1 MDTDD
6 QLTSD
11 ILAALAC
18 LPFEKQAERMRA
30 AISEALK
37 HLSTQRLERVRRRI
51 ELELDEAIPAV
62 RMTMEIVEG
71 QLALREIAGGA
82 YWR

>member
-1 MDTDD
+1 MDAND

-18 LPFEKQAERMRA
+18 LPFEKQAEGMRK
-30 AISEALK
+30 AISGALK
-37 HLSTQRLERVRRRI
+37 HMSSSRLVEVRRRI
-51 ELELDEAIPAV
+51 EIELDETIPAV
-62 RMTMEIVEG
+62 RSTLEVIDG

>member
-1 MDTDD
+1 MDGDD

-18 LPFEKQAERMRA
+18 LPFDKQAEGMRQ
-30 AISEALK
+30 AISGALK
-37 HLSTQRLERVRRRI
+37 HMSISRLGEVRRRI
-51 ELELDEAIPAV
+51 EIELDETIPAV
-62 RMTMEIVEG
+62 RMTLEIIDG

-82 YWR
+82 FWR

>member
-1 MDTDD
+1 MDADD

-18 LPFEKQAERMRA
+18 LPFEKQAEGMHA

-37 HLSTQRLERVRRRI
+37 HLSTQRLEAVRRRI

-62 RMTMEIVEG
+62 RMTAEMIEG

-82 YWR
+82 FWR

>member
-1 MDTDD
+1 MNTDD

-18 LPFEKQAERMRA
+18 LPFEKQAEGMQR
-30 AISEALK
+30 AISHALK
-37 HLSTQRLERVRRRI
+37 HLPVARLCEIRRRI
-51 ELELDEAIPAV
+51 ATELDENIPSVKA
-62 RMTMEIVEG
+62 TLEIIDG
-71 QLALREIAGGA
+71 QLALREIADGA

>member
-1 MDTDD
+1 MDGDD

-18 LPFEKQAERMRA
+18 LPFDKQAEGMRK
-30 AISEALK
+30 AISGAIK
-37 HLSTQRLERVRRRI
+37 HMSTSRLMQVRHRI
-51 ELELDEAIPAV
+51 EIELDENIPAV
-62 RMTMEIVEG
+62 RMTLEIIDG
-71 QLALREIAGGA
+71 QLALREIAEGA

>member
-18 LPFEKQAERMRA
+18 LPFEKQAEGMRR
-30 AISEALK
+30 AISRSLK
-37 HLSTQRLERVRRRI
+37 HMPSSRLSEIRRRI
-51 ELELDEAIPAV
+51 AVDLDESIPAV
-62 RMTMEIVEG
+62 RSTLEVIDG
-71 QLALREIAGGA
+71 QIALREIAEGA
-82 YWR
+82 FWR

>member
-18 LPFEKQAERMRA
+18 LPFEKQAEGMRTA
-30 AISEALK
+30 MSHALK
-37 HLSTQRLERVRRRI
+37 YMSTSRLHEVRRRI
-51 ELELDEAIPAV
+51 AAELDDTIPAV
-62 RMTMEIVEG
+62 QTTLDIIDG
-71 QLALREIAGGA
+71 QVALREIADGA
-82 YWR
+82 HWR